1 MNIQSNVDGR
11 KWVRIDIGLLLV
23 QLLLWASI
31 ALFPAT
37 TYVLLREL
45 MMPMS
50 LPWTALLCTCY
61 LDVIIKSI
69 LSLSKLSWFRR

>member
-1 MNIQSNVDGR
+1 MNKQSNVEGR
-11 KWVRIDIGLLLV
+11 QWVRTGVGFLLG

-31 ALFPAT
+31 APFRAM

-45 MMPMS
+45 MMPTS

-61 LDVIIKSI
+61 LDAIIKSI
-69 LSLSKLSWFRR
+69 LSLSKLA

>member
-1 MNIQSNVDGR
+1 MNKQSNVEGR
-11 KWVRIDIGLLLV
+11 QWVRTGVGFLLG

-31 ALFPAT
+31 APFPAM

-45 MMPMS
+45 MMPTS

-61 LDVIIKSI
+61 LDAIIKSI
-69 LSLSKLSWFRR
+69 LSLSKLS